1 MHALMTYPTR
11 THTMRSRP
19 PNAGAEWLYRLYR
32 SCVISF
38 CALHTFTELFVI
50 GYALHSLSMDEL
62 TVSIAYGIQH
72 FLGIVKVY
80 IM

>member
-1 MHALMTYPTR
+1 MCGEWTYR
-11 THTMRSRP
+11 
-19 PNAGAEWLYRLYR
+19 AYRCL
-32 SCVISF
+32 VISF
-38 CALHTFTELFVI
+38 CAVHTFTECFLI
-50 GYALHSLSMDEL
+50 CYDLHSLSMDEL